1 MLKFYIREI
10 PEGQSS
16 KTVQLEPEDLDLS
29 PYEFKGGSVDFEFE
43 RALHFIEV
51 QFTAHADVELVC
63 DRSLRPYIHH
73 IDAEYK
79 IVFKVDVREET
90 ETEEA
95 AIRRFNFDTN
105 TFSVADEVRDTIMLH
120 IPIKKVHPDYVDD
133 DGSLE
138 EFETKKY
145 GEPDIPEE
153 PDEPV
158 DPRFEKLKKLKD
170 SDTEEE

>member
-10 PEGQSS
+10 PKGQSS

-73 IDAEYK
+73 MDAEFK
-79 IVFKVDVREET
+79 VVFKVDVREET

-105 TFSVADEVRDTIMLH
+105 TFSVADEVRDTIMLN
-120 IPIKKVHPDYVDD
+120 IPIKKVHPDYVNEE
-133 DGSLE
+133 GKLK
-138 EFETKKY
+138 EFETQKY
-145 GEPDIPEE
+145 GN
-153 PDEPV
+153 PDEPEEREEPM
-158 DPRFEKLKKLKD
+158 DPRWKKLKQLK
-170 SDTEEE
+170 DTDAEEE